1 MASDIEG
8 FAIENK
14 ENSAN
19 VRPKKKNSGGFRSFG
34 LSFPVLKGLQKR
46 GYKIP
51 TPIQRKSIPLI
62 LQGRDVVAMAR
73 TGSGKTACFLL
84 PMFEKLM
91 NKTPKSRLGVRALIL
106 SPTRELALQVGIM
119 HY

>member
-1 MASDIEG
+1 MPSEIEG
-8 FAIENK
+8 FNIGEK
-14 ENSAN
+14 EEVLNAST
-19 VRPKKKNSGGFRSFG
+19 KKKNGGGFQAFG
-34 LSFPVLKGLQKR
+34 FSFPVLKGIQKR

-84 PMFEKLM
+84 PMFEKLI

-106 SPTRELALQVGIM
+106 SPTRELALQVIIKM
-119 HY
+119 